1 MSTTTLSIEKL
12 VRVGTLAASA
22 LSVGLLVGC
31 LPQLPP
37 EANASPSPSAGVSPQ
52 GGVGASC
59 ASPIPVRGRGT
70 ATLTELPH
78 EIGTS
83 VVFGLDGSFVAT
95 AYGYPL
101 GAHWHWFEEDVDG
114 KIVSRFEWRWQG
126 GLLQSPDG
134 GSVVYEVA
142 TDTTSGR
149 TVLFIRDMLGPGR
162 LLAPITRA
170 GDLRRPSR
178 GSACR
183 DRQALGLCPPVVPG
197 WAPLSS

>member
-1 MSTTTLSIEKL
+1 M
-12 VRVGTLAASA
+12 
-22 LSVGLLVGC
+22 
-31 LPQLPP
+31 
-37 EANASPSPSAGVSPQ
+37 
-52 GGVGASC
+52 
-59 ASPIPVRGRGT
+59 
-70 ATLTELPH
+70 TELPH

-83 VVFGLDGSFVAT
+83 VVFGLD
-95 AYGYPL
+95 
-101 GAHWHWFEEDVDG
+101 EEDVDG

-197 WAPLSS
+197 WALCRLEQKRLSRAPEQ